1 MLQRTSRAICVLIAA
16 CAGAVC
22 TSIVHAQA
30 QHVTVDRFVPH
41 VSSVPAS
48 KDEAVG
54 LYLHEKLSTETLQ
67 AIRSG
72 DMPDGRVVL
81 FVHGN
86 SVPSVPDFDLP
97 YQDYSWMAYLADAG
111 FDTFAMD
118 QSGYGHSP
126 RPMMTNPCNMS
137 EEDQRILIPFALDET
152 CAPEYSHTLTNSHSD
167 WDEIDTV
174 VDYIRELRN
183 VDQVSL
189 IGWSWGGIRT
199 GGYVA
204 RHPEKVDKLI
214 LYAPGYER
222 NGPSAEPAI
231 LPGEGVPMTL
241 QTRDALMNARW
252 RDRVQCEN
260 QIDDGIQSVVWQEIM
275 AYESYGSAWH
285 PDGVMRVRRGDY
297 WGWNNE
303 YAARVSAATL
313 ILIGDRDFLLPNVH
327 ELYPDLTGTERK
339 VMAIMECATHFAVWE
354 KTQYR
359 FMHQASKE
367 WLQSGTMRGRSQG
380 IFDIDASR
388 P

>member
-1 MLQRTSRAICVLIAA
+1 MLLRTSRTIGVLIAVWA
-16 CAGAVC
+16 ATIC
-22 TSIVHAQA
+22 TSVVCAQSQHA
-30 QHVTVDRFVPH
+30 TVERFVPH
-41 VSSVPAS
+41 VSSVPAN
-48 KDEAVG
+48 KGEAVG
-54 LYLHEKLSTETLQ
+54 LYLREKLSAATLQ
-67 AIRSG
+67 GIRSG
-72 DMPDGRVVL
+72 ETPDGRVVL

-97 YQDYSWMAYLADAG
+97 YRDYSWMAYLADAG

-126 RPMMTNPCNMS
+126 RPMMANPCNLS
-137 EEDQRILIPFALDET
+137 EEDQGVLISSALEGT

-183 VDQVSL
+183 VDRVSL

-199 GGYVA
+199 GGYAA

-222 NGPSAEPAI
+222 NGPSVAPDK
-231 LPGEGVPMTL
+231 LPSEGVPMTL
-241 QTRDALMNARW
+241 QTHEALMSARW

-260 QIDDGIQSVVWQEIM
+260 QIDDSIQPVIWQEIM

-303 YAARVSAATL
+303 YAARVSAPTL
-313 ILIGDRDFLLPNVH
+313 ILIGDRDFLLPAVR

-359 FMHQASKE
+359 FMHEASKE
-367 WLQSGTMRGRSQG
+367 WLQSGVLRGTSQG
-380 IFDIDASR
+380 IVEIEASL